1 MYYGCFLTHRSSKKN
16 ILGTYP
22 IPEHAFEGV
31 SMDLDEYLNEVRTY
45 KYLLIVQNV
54 LIDFFIDISNEI

>member
-22 IPEHAFEGV
+22 IPEHAFEEV
-31 SMDLDEYLNEVRTY
+31 SVNLAENLNEVRIFKTY
-45 KYLLIVQNV
+45 
-54 LIDFFIDISNEI
+54 